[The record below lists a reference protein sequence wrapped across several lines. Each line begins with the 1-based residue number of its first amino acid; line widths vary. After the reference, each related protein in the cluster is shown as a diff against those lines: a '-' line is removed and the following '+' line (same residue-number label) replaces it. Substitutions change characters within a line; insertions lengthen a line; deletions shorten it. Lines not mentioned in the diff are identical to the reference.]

1 MPWRSFGV
9 VFVVMML
16 AACGG
21 DPSLGADGDAG
32 RDAPAVD
39 ASRDVASD
47 RPAEPTAAEWAAC
60 PENIMDLGFAVTSC
74 SYVSGGFGVSHP
86 ARMRS
91 AEPTWIVDGTEGNR
105 AITIEEA
112 LARGAARGNTAAA
125 AMMRCDLRQL
135 PPACR
140 CTTCAGQLFDVRT
153 CPGFEGTGRMYLGE
167 QLNIIAGLVL
177 RTGYCPR
184 L

>member
-1 MPWRSFGV
+1 MPRNPGV
-9 VFVVMML
+9 ALVVVML

-39 ASRDVASD
+39 ASRDVTSD
-47 RPAEPTAAEWAAC
+47 RPAEPTAAEWAVC
-60 PENIMDLGFAVTSC
+60 PDNLGDLAYTVTSC
-74 SYVSGGFGVSHP
+74 SYVAGAFGVSHP
-86 ARMRS
+86 ARVAS
-91 AEPTWIVDGTEGNR
+91 AEPTWIVDGTTGNR
-105 AITIEEA
+105 ALTLEEGIAANARVSTSFAA
-112 LARGAARGNTAAA
+112 LARCDMR
-125 AMMRCDLRQL
+125 AM

-140 CTTCAGQLFDVRT
+140 CATCAGQLFDVRT
-153 CPGFEGTGRMYLGE
+153 CSGFEGTGRIYLQQ
-167 QLNIIAGLVL
+167 QLLRVAQMVE

>member
-9 VFVVMML
+9 VFVVVML

-21 DPSLGADGDAG
+21 EPLQPPNDAGGDAPSA
-32 RDAPAVD
+32 DAA
-39 ASRDVASD
+39 RDVAAAD
-47 RPAEPTAAEWAAC
+47 RPAEPTPAEWAAC
-60 PENIMDLGFAVTSC
+60 PDNIMDLAYAVTSC

-91 AEPTWIVDGTEGNR
+91 VEPTWIVDGTVGNR
-105 AITIEEA
+105 AMTLEEGVDPAAHRGSTSFAA
-112 LARGAARGNTAAA
+112 LA
-125 AMMRCDLRQL
+125 RCDLRQL

-153 CPGFEGTGRMYLGE
+153 CSGFETGRMYL
-167 QLNIIAGLVL
+167 QLQLLRIGQMVE